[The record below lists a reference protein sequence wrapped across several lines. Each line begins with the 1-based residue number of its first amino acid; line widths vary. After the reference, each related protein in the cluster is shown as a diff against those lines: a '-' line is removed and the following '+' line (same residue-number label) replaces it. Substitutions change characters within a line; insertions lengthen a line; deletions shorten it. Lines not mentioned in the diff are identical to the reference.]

1 MGAWKVGG
9 SSLPTFH
16 FFTSGANSWYNSALS
31 DLGYLSV
38 KKFLLWLL
46 TSFLLVGCGR
56 IVTPTSQVTA
66 EARATSLPHTITP
79 TFTPRATS
87 TPRPATPIAT
97 PTPTITPTPVIY
109 VIQAGDTLLDI
120 AINFDRTPEE
130 IQEANGITDPRYLQ
144 IGQPLIIPPP
154 KLSPEDTP
162 TPTPTPPVLV
172 VKAINFQET
181 RQGTLWCLGEVSN
194 PGSDLLS
201 EVVVEA
207 ALLDGAGVVLARADA
222 YTQLDVIQPKQAV
235 PFAILFDQPPSS
247 FAQYQVIIVSG
258 APISD
263 QSRYYFDLETFDVFG
278 SPEGASTYRLAGQL
292 RNVGGSDAES
302 IRLVAV
308 AYDKDNRVLAQR
320 QAELAVTLFKAGAVT
335 PFELDL
341 IIPKGTVDHYK
352 VLAQGLKVE

>member
-1 MGAWKVGG
+1 MAIVKN
-9 SSLPTFH
+9 L
-16 FFTSGANSWYNSALS
+16 LS
-31 DLGYLSV
+31 
-38 KKFLLWLL
+38 WLL
-46 TSFLLVGCGR
+46 ILFVLAGCGR
-56 IVTPTSQVTA
+56 IVTPTSQVTI
-66 EARATSLPHTITP
+66 EAMTTPLAQTVTP

-109 VIQAGDTLLDI
+109 VIQSGDTLLDI

-144 IGQPLIIPPP
+144 IGQEIVIPPP

-162 TPTPTPPVLV
+162 TPTPTPPILV
-172 VKAINFQET
+172 VSAINFQET

-194 PGSDLLS
+194 PGNDLLS

-207 ALLDGAGVVLARADA
+207 SLLDGAGVVLARAAA
-222 YTQLDVIQPKQAV
+222 YTQLDVILPQQAA
-235 PFAILFDQPPSS
+235 PFAILFDKPPRS

-263 QSRYYFDLETFDVFG
+263 QSRYYFDLETFDLHG
-278 SPEGASTYRLAGQL
+278 SLEGTSTYHLAGQL
-292 RNVGGSDAES
+292 RNFGGSDVES
-302 IRLVAV
+302 VRLVAV
-308 AYDKDNRVLAQR
+308 AYDKEKRVLAQR
-320 QAELAVTLFKAGAVT
+320 QAELAVTLLKAGATT
-335 PFELDL
+335 PFEIDL
-341 IIPKGTVDHYK
+341 IIPKGMVDHYK